1 MTPDIAESLGMD
13 QPKGALIAG
22 VDDKGPA
29 KPAGLEPGDVIIK
42 FDGKTI
48 TEMRDL
54 PRIVADTPV
63 DKDVEVIILRKG
75 ARDHQDRE
83 GSPAS
88 MRARSPRRPSSRQPE
103 PEKAPVAKALG
114 LSMSGMTKELRDKY
128 KLKDDAKGVVVTEV
142 EGGSPAD
149 DKQVKPGDVI
159 LQVGQQV
166 VSTPEDVTNRLD
178 QLRKSGTKQALL
190 LLSNGQGE
198 LRFVAVALE

>member
-1 MTPDIAESLGMD
+1 MD

-22 VDDKGPA
+22 IDDKGPA

-42 FDGKTI
+42 FDGKSI
-48 TEMRDL
+48 SEMRDL

-75 ARDHQDRE
+75 AE
-83 GSPAS
+83 
-88 MRARSPRRPSSRQPE
+88 MTKTVKIARLDESEEPQKTKLEQPE

-114 LSMSGMTKELRDKY
+114 LSMSGMTKDLRDKY

-142 EGGSPAD
+142 EGGSVAD
-149 DKQVKPGDVI
+149 EKQVKAGDVI

-166 VSTPEDVTNRLD
+166 VSTPEDVTARLD
-178 QLRKSGTKQALL
+178 QLKKSGTKQALL

-198 LRFVAVALE
+198 LRFVAIALE